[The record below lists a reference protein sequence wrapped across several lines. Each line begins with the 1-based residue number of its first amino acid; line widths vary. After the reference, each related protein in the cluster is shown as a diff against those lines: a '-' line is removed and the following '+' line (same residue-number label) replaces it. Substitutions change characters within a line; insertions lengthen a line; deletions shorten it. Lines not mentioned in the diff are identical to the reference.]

1 MGNKSSRHEFMHQYD
16 IVSGISCIIITTPNP
31 GESYR
36 IDENNPTYTKY
47 VCSGVPP
54 MYYFKTMSPHEG
66 LRLLRHMHND
76 LIVQSINI
84 ERDKLVDRLNA
95 LKQQH
100 KNQREIV
107 NAKIQKRADTRFE
120 LFNEIYK

>member
-1 MGNKSSRHEFMHQYD
+1 MGNRAAKYDEHQYD
-16 IVSGISCIIITTPNP
+16 ISNGISYIIITAPNP
-31 GESYR
+31 GQSYR
-36 IDENNPTYTKY
+36 VTEDNSTYTKY
-47 VCSGVPP
+47 TCSQSGLIK
-54 MYYFKTMSPHEG
+54 YYFKTLTPHEG

-84 ERDKLVDRLNA
+84 DRDKLIDRLIA

-100 KNQREIV
+100 EKQRIAV
-107 NAKIQKRADTRFE
+107 NAKIQKRADRRFE